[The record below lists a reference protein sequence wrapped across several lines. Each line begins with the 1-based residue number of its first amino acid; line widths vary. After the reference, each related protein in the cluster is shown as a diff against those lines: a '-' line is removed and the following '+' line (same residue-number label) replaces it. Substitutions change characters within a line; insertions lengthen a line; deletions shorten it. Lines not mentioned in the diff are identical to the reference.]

1 MAWRNTMASPL
12 PPALARLAACV
23 SLLLH
28 GALSAASLQITPVVI
43 DMSAKQTSASITL
56 SNPGDEPLYGQV
68 RVFKW
73 DQNARGDQLTPVT
86 DVIAS
91 PPLIQIAAGQDQ
103 VVRLVRPNPGDLP
116 EEAAYRLLIDEI
128 APPTQTDT
136 SGVVLRLRYSVP
148 VFVTPRQTSQPE
160 LTWSIPDNATGPANL
175 QVTNA
180 GARRAQIAAVQLI
193 QGGKVYEVE
202 RGLLGYALAQ
212 RTRQWP
218 LNDVPQLAAG
228 QPLRVKAQVNG
239 KPVEAPV
246 VRPR

>member
-1 MAWRNTMASPL
+1 MTWRNTMTSPL
-12 PPALARLAACV
+12 IPIVARAAACFG
-23 SLLLH
+23 LLLH

-56 SNPGDEPLYGQV
+56 TNPGGEPLYGQV

-73 DQNARGDQLTPVT
+73 DQDAQGDQLAPAT

-91 PPLIQIAAGQDQ
+91 PPLIQIAPGQDQ
-103 VVRLVRPNPGDLP
+103 VVRLVRPNPGSPTD
-116 EEAAYRLLIDEI
+116 EAAYRLLIDEI

-148 VFVTPRQTSQPE
+148 VFVTPQQTAQPE
-160 LTWSIPDNATGPANL
+160 LTWSMPDNATGPANL

-180 GARRAQIAAVQLI
+180 GARRAQIAAVQLV
-193 QGGKVYEVE
+193 QGAKVYEVE

-228 QPLRVKAQVNG
+228 QALRVKAQVNG
-239 KPVEAPV
+239 KPIEAPV
-246 VRPR
+246 VRQR